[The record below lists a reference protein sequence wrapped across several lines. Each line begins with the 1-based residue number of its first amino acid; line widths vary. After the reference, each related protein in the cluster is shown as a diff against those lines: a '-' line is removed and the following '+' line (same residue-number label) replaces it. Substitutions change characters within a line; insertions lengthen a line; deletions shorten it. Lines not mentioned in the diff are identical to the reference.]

1 MGAIAWATSFSIRI
15 DCRRYAPGDCPS
27 IIVGV
32 DSGDPSAASKST
44 RRDCAARAGVPSR
57 TTKYGVFLTATQ
69 TLMGAMSSDDSIVSG
84 AVAPRSFRGRGS
96 SPPSTPTVLLEE

>member
-69 TLMGAMSSDDSIVSG
+69 TLMGAMSSHQRHTLEKFLKGELKCNPLQIGDSI
-84 AVAPRSFRGRGS
+84 A
-96 SPPSTPTVLLEE
+96 LLIKQ